1 MPRPETDIEATRI
14 RIMDAADRIIQE
26 RGAISFTM
34 TDLATAVGMSPSNLY
49 RFFESKDALA
59 EAMAGEWFAEL
70 LVIMEGL
77 VSADMPV
84 EEKLYQ
90 FFAKR
95 VVIKR
100 ARYEE
105 DPELFESYM
114 ELGDEHFEVIKGYV
128 DLADH
133 YMASILAEAM
143 EKGYF
148 KGLELDTVVSLVN
161 TMVQPFC
168 NPRLMMQ
175 MMHLA
180 TEERLR
186 IVIGTILNGMQARE
200 PQARE
205 PQARAKPGLH
215 IAS

>member
-1 MPRPETDIEATRI
+1 MPRPETDIAATRAKI
-14 RIMDAADRIIQE
+14 IAAADKMIEE

-34 TDLATAVGMSPSNLY
+34 SDLATAVGMSPSNLY
-49 RFFESKDALA
+49 RFFENKDALA

-70 LVIMEGL
+70 LAIMEEL

-90 FFAKR
+90 FFARR

-100 ARYEE
+100 ARYED

-114 ELGDEHFEVIKGYV
+114 ELGDEHFDVIKGYV

-148 KGLELDTVVSLVN
+148 KGLDLDSVVSLVN
-161 TMVQPFC
+161 TMMQPFC
-168 NPRLMMQ
+168 NPKLMMQ

-186 IVIGTILNGMQARE
+186 IVINTILS
-200 PQARE
+200 
-205 PQARAKPGLH
+205 GLH
-215 IAS
+215 AHNNTASTKPELFVAS

>member
-1 MPRPETDIEATRI
+1 MPRPETDIAATRSKI
-14 RIMDAADRIIQE
+14 IAAADQMIQE
-26 RGAISFTM
+26 KGAISFTM
-34 TDLATAVGMSPSNLY
+34 SDLAIAIGMSPSNLY
-49 RFFESKDALA
+49 RFFENKDALA

-70 LVIMEGL
+70 LVIMEDL
-77 VSADMPV
+77 VSAEMPV

-100 ARYEE
+100 ARYED

-148 KGLELDTVVSLVN
+148 KGLELDAVVSLVN
-161 TMVQPFC
+161 TMMQPFC
-168 NPRLMMQ
+168 NPKLMMQ

-186 IVIGTILNGMQARE
+186 IVINTILSGL
-200 PQARE
+200 
-205 PQARAKPGLH
+205 RADEEQSIIKPNLH
-215 IAS
+215 IAG

>member
-1 MPRPETDIEATRI
+1 MPRPETDIAATRY
-14 RIMDAADRIIQE
+14 RIIAAADRMIQE
-26 RGAISFTM
+26 KGAISFTM
-34 TDLATAVGMSPSNLY
+34 SDLATAVGMSPSNLY
-49 RFFESKDALA
+49 RFFENKDALA

-70 LVIMEGL
+70 LVIMEEL
-77 VSADMPV
+77 VSADIPV

-100 ARYEE
+100 ARYED

-114 ELGDEHFEVIKGYV
+114 ELGDEHFDVIKGYV

-148 KGLELDTVVSLVN
+148 KGLELDAVVSLVN
-161 TMVQPFC
+161 TMMQPFC
-168 NPRLMMQ
+168 NPQLMMQ

-186 IVIGTILNGMQARE
+186 IVINTIFKGLQADNDRLIT
-200 PQARE
+200 
-205 PQARAKPGLH
+205 KPELH
-215 IAS
+215 VAG

>member
-1 MPRPETDIEATRI
+1 MPRPETDIAATRSKI
-14 RIMDAADRIIQE
+14 IAAADQMIQE
-26 RGAISFTM
+26 KGAISFTM
-34 TDLATAVGMSPSNLY
+34 SDLAIAVGMSPSNLY
-49 RFFESKDALA
+49 RFFENKDALA

-70 LVIMEGL
+70 LVIMEDL
-77 VSADMPV
+77 VSAEMPV

-100 ARYEE
+100 ARYED

-133 YMASILAEAM
+133 YMATILAEAM

-148 KGLELDTVVSLVN
+148 KGLELDAVVSLVN
-161 TMVQPFC
+161 TMMQPFC
-168 NPRLMMQ
+168 NPTLMMQ

-186 IVIGTILNGMQARE
+186 IVINTILSGLKADEEQAII
-200 PQARE
+200 
-205 PQARAKPGLH
+205 KPELH
-215 IAS
+215 IAG

>member
-1 MPRPETDIEATRI
+1 MPRPETDIAATRA
-14 RIMDAADRIIQE
+14 RIIDAADHMIQE
-26 RGAISFTM
+26 KGAISFTM
-34 TDLATAVGMSPSNLY
+34 TDLAAAVGMSPANLY

-59 EAMAGEWFAEL
+59 EAMAGEWFSEL
-70 LVIMEGL
+70 QVIMEEL

-90 FFAKR
+90 FFASR
-95 VVIKR
+95 LVVKR
-100 ARYEE
+100 ARFE
-105 DPELFESYM
+105 DDPGLFESYM
-114 ELGDEHFEVIKGYV
+114 ELGDEHFDVIKGYV

-143 EKGYF
+143 ENGYF

-161 TMVQPFC
+161 TMMQPFC
-168 NPRLMMQ
+168 NPQLMMQ

-186 IVIGTILNGMQARE
+186 IVINTILNGL
-200 PQARE
+200 
-205 PQARAKPGLH
+205 RADSGQVTAKTEMH
-215 IAS
+215 IAR

>member
-1 MPRPETDIEATRI
+1 MPRPETDIDAKRI
-14 RIMDAADRIIQE
+14 EIMEVADKIIRE

-34 TDLATAVGMSPSNLY
+34 TDLAAAANMSQSNLY
-49 RFFESKDALA
+49 RFFDSKDALA
-59 EAMAGEWFAEL
+59 EAMAGEWFSDL
-70 LVIMEGL
+70 HKIMEDL
-77 VSADMPV
+77 VQTDMPV
-84 EEKLYQ
+84 EEKLYL

-95 VVIKR
+95 LVLKR
-100 ARYEE
+100 ARYDE

-143 EKGYF
+143 ENGYF
-148 KGLELDTVVSLVN
+148 EGLELDAVVSLVN
-161 TMVQPFC
+161 TMMQPFC
-168 NPRLMMQ
+168 NPKLMMQ

-186 IVIGTILNGMQARE
+186 LVISTILNGMRSDRDQA
-200 PQARE
+200 AV
-205 PQARAKPGLH
+205 KPELH
-215 IAS
+215 IAR

>member
-1 MPRPETDIEATRI
+1 MPRPETDIEATRGK
-14 RIMDAADRIIQE
+14 IMDAADRIIQD

-49 RFFESKDALA
+49 RFFENKDALA

-70 LVIMEGL
+70 LVIMEEL

-90 FFAKR
+90 FFARR

-100 ARYEE
+100 ARYED
-105 DPELFESYM
+105 DPELFEPYM

-143 EKGYF
+143 EEGYF
-148 KGLELDTVVSLVN
+148 KGMELDTVVSLVN

-186 IVIGTILNGMQARE
+186 IVIDTILNGMRVGEANVRS
-200 PQARE
+200 
-205 PQARAKPGLH
+205 KPGLH

>member
-1 MPRPETDIEATRI
+1 MPRPETDIEAKRI
-14 RIMDAADRIIQE
+14 EIMDVADQLIRD

-34 TDLATAVGMSPSNLY
+34 TDLANAAGMSPSNVY
-49 RFFESKDALA
+49 RFFENKDALA
-59 EAMAGEWFAEL
+59 EAMAGEWFADL
-70 LVIMEGL
+70 LAIIEKL
-77 VSADMPV
+77 VAADIPV

-95 VVIKR
+95 LVLKR

-105 DPELFESYM
+105 DPELFASYM

-143 EKGYF
+143 EAGYF
-148 KGLELDTVVSLVN
+148 KGLELDQVVSLVN
-161 TMVQPFC
+161 TMMQPFC
-168 NPRLMMQ
+168 NPKLMMQ

-186 IVIGTILNGMQARE
+186 MVIDTILEGLHARE
-200 PQARE
+200 V
-205 PQARAKPGLH
+205 AKTGKPELH
-215 IAS
+215 VAS

>member
-14 RIMDAADRIIQE
+14 RIMDAADRIIQDK
-26 RGAISFTM
+26 GAISFTM
-34 TDLATAVGMSPSNLY
+34 SDLATAVGMSPSNLY

-70 LVIMEGL
+70 LVIMEEL

-100 ARYEE
+100 ARYED

-114 ELGDEHFEVIKGYV
+114 ELGNEHFDVIKGYV

-148 KGLELDTVVSLVN
+148 KGLELDAVVSLVN
-161 TMVQPFC
+161 TMMQPFC
-168 NPRLMMQ
+168 NPQLMMQ

-180 TEERLR
+180 TEERLM
-186 IVIGTILNGMQARE
+186 IVVNTIFRGLQADD
-200 PQARE
+200 AR
-205 PQARAKPGLH
+205 PVTKPELH
-215 IAS
+215 VAS

>member
-1 MPRPETDIEATRI
+1 MPRPETDIAATRLKI
-14 RIMDAADRIIQE
+14 IAAADRMIQE
-26 RGAISFTM
+26 KGAISFTM
-34 TDLATAVGMSPSNLY
+34 SDLATAVGMSPSNLY
-49 RFFESKDALA
+49 RFFENKDALA

-70 LVIMEGL
+70 LIIMEEL
-77 VSADMPV
+77 VSADIPV

-100 ARYEE
+100 ARYED

-114 ELGDEHFEVIKGYV
+114 ELGNEHFDVIKGYV

-148 KGLELDTVVSLVN
+148 KGLELDAVVSLVN
-161 TMVQPFC
+161 TMMQPFC
-168 NPRLMMQ
+168 NPQLMMQ

-186 IVIGTILNGMQARE
+186 IVINTIFKGLQADD
-200 PQARE
+200 AR
-205 PQARAKPGLH
+205 PITKPELH
-215 IAS
+215 VAS

>member
-59 EAMAGEWFAEL
+59 EAMAGEWFSEL

-77 VSADMPV
+77 VSAEMPV

-168 NPRLMMQ
+168 NPQLMMQ

-186 IVIGTILNGMQARE
+186 IVIDTILNGMHSRE
-200 PQARE
+200 PQT
-205 PQARAKPGLH
+205 RAKPGLH

>member
-1 MPRPETDIEATRI
+1 MPRPETDIAATRT
-14 RIMDAADRIIQE
+14 RIMDAAEHIIQE
-26 RGAISFTM
+26 KGAISFTM

-70 LVIMEGL
+70 EIIMEAL

-95 VVIKR
+95 LVIKR
-100 ARYEE
+100 ARYAD
-105 DPELFESYM
+105 DPGLFESYM

-133 YMASILAEAM
+133 YMATILAEAM

-148 KGLELDTVVSLVN
+148 RGLELDTVVSLVN
-161 TMVQPFC
+161 TMMQPFY

-186 IVIGTILNGMQARE
+186 IVINTILNGLQAETKQPTVRSE
-200 PQARE
+200 IYIAR
-205 PQARAKPGLH
+205 
-215 IAS
+215 

>member
-1 MPRPETDIEATRI
+1 MPRPETDIEATRT
-14 RIMDAADRIIQE
+14 RIMDAADRIIQD

-49 RFFESKDALA
+49 RFFENKDALA

-84 EEKLYQ
+84 EEKLYE
-90 FFAKR
+90 FFARR

-100 ARYEE
+100 ARYED
-105 DPELFESYM
+105 DPELFEAYM

-148 KGLELDTVVSLVN
+148 KGMELDTVVSLVN

-168 NPRLMMQ
+168 NPSLMMQ

-186 IVIGTILNGMQARE
+186 IVINTILNGM
-200 PQARE
+200 
-205 PQARAKPGLH
+205 RAGETNVRSKPGLH

>member
-1 MPRPETDIEATRI
+1 MPRPETDIAATRL
-14 RIMDAADRIIQE
+14 RIIAAADRMIQD

-34 TDLATAVGMSPSNLY
+34 SDLATAVGMSPSNLY
-49 RFFESKDALA
+49 RFFENKDALA

-70 LVIMEGL
+70 LVIMEDL

-100 ARYEE
+100 ARYED

-114 ELGDEHFEVIKGYV
+114 ELGNEHFDVIKGYV

-148 KGLELDTVVSLVN
+148 KGLELDAVVSLVN
-161 TMVQPFC
+161 TMMQPFC
-168 NPRLMMQ
+168 NPQLMMQ

-180 TEERLR
+180 TEDRLR
-186 IVIGTILNGMQARE
+186 IVIKTIFKGLQADD
-200 PQARE
+200 AR
-205 PQARAKPGLH
+205 PVTKPELH
-215 IAS
+215 VAS

>member
-1 MPRPETDIEATRI
+1 MPRPETDIAATRL
-14 RIMDAADRIIQE
+14 RIIAAADRMIQE

-70 LVIMEGL
+70 LVIMEEL

-90 FFAKR
+90 FFAQR

-100 ARYEE
+100 ARYED
-105 DPELFESYM
+105 DPELFQSYM

-143 EKGYF
+143 ESGYF
-148 KGLELDTVVSLVN
+148 KGLELDAVVSLVN
-161 TMVQPFC
+161 TMIQPFC

-186 IVIGTILNGMQARE
+186 IVIKTILNGLRADVE
-200 PQARE
+200 PVTIRPE
-205 PQARAKPGLH
+205 LH
-215 IAS
+215 IAG

>member
-1 MPRPETDIEATRI
+1 MPRPETDIAATRSKI
-14 RIMDAADRIIQE
+14 IAAADHMIQE
-26 RGAISFTM
+26 KGAISFTM
-34 TDLATAVGMSPSNLY
+34 SDLAIAIGMSPSNLY
-49 RFFESKDALA
+49 RFFENKDALA

-70 LVIMEGL
+70 LVIMEDL
-77 VSADMPV
+77 VSAEMPV

-100 ARYEE
+100 ARYED

-148 KGLELDTVVSLVN
+148 KGLELDAVVSLVN
-161 TMVQPFC
+161 TMMQPFC
-168 NPRLMMQ
+168 NPKLMMQ

-186 IVIGTILNGMQARE
+186 IVINTILSGL
-200 PQARE
+200 
-205 PQARAKPGLH
+205 RADEEQSIIKPNLH
-215 IAS
+215 IAG

>member
-14 RIMDAADRIIQE
+14 RIMDAADRIIQDK
-26 RGAISFTM
+26 GAISFTM

-100 ARYEE
+100 ARYED

-143 EKGYF
+143 ERGYF

-186 IVIGTILNGMQARE
+186 MVIDTILNGM
-200 PQARE
+200 
-205 PQARAKPGLH
+205 RAGEKQTSSRRGLH
-215 IAS
+215 IAG

>member
-1 MPRPETDIEATRI
+1 MPRPETDIAATTSRI
-14 RIMDAADRIIQE
+14 ITAADHMIQE
-26 RGAISFTM
+26 KGAISFTM

-70 LVIMEGL
+70 EVIMEEL
-77 VSADMPV
+77 VSAEMPV

-90 FFAKR
+90 FFASR
-95 VVIKR
+95 LVVKR
-100 ARYEE
+100 ARFE
-105 DPELFESYM
+105 DDPGLFESYM

-161 TMVQPFC
+161 TMMQPFC
-168 NPRLMMQ
+168 NPQLMMQ

-186 IVIGTILNGMQARE
+186 IVISTILSGL
-200 PQARE
+200 
-205 PQARAKPGLH
+205 RADEEQSIIKPLH

>member
-1 MPRPETDIEATRI
+1 MPRPETDIAATRSKI
-14 RIMDAADRIIQE
+14 IAAADHMIQE
-26 RGAISFTM
+26 KGAISFTM
-34 TDLATAVGMSPSNLY
+34 SDLAIAIGMSPSNLY
-49 RFFESKDALA
+49 RFFENKDELA

-70 LVIMEGL
+70 LVIMEDL
-77 VSADMPV
+77 VSAEMPV

-100 ARYEE
+100 ARYED

-148 KGLELDTVVSLVN
+148 KGLELDAVVSLVN
-161 TMVQPFC
+161 TMMQPFC
-168 NPRLMMQ
+168 NPKLMMQ

-186 IVIGTILNGMQARE
+186 IVINTILSGL
-200 PQARE
+200 
-205 PQARAKPGLH
+205 RADEEQSIIKPNLH
-215 IAS
+215 IAG

>member
-14 RIMDAADRIIQE
+14 KIMEAADRLIQD

-34 TDLATAVGMSPSNLY
+34 ADLATVVGMSPSNVY

-70 LVIMEGL
+70 QVIMEAL
-77 VSADMPV
+77 VSADIPV

-90 FFAKR
+90 FFANR
-95 VVIKR
+95 LVVKR
-100 ARYEE
+100 ARYED
-105 DPELFESYM
+105 DPELFEAYM
-114 ELGDEHFEVIKGYV
+114 DLGDEHFEVIKGYV

-148 KGLELDTVVSLVN
+148 KGLELDSIVSLVN
-161 TMVQPFC
+161 TMMQPFC
-168 NPRLMMQ
+168 NPRIMMQ
-175 MMHLA
+175 MMHVA

-186 IVIGTILNGMQARE
+186 IVVNTILNGLRADEE
-200 PQARE
+200 P
-205 PQARAKPGLH
+205 AKAKLELH
-215 IAS
+215 ITG

>member
-1 MPRPETDIEATRI
+1 MPRPETDIAATRS
-14 RIMDAADRIIQE
+14 RIITAADHMIQE
-26 RGAISFTM
+26 KGAISFTM

-70 LVIMEGL
+70 EVIMEEL
-77 VSADMPV
+77 VVADMPV

-90 FFAKR
+90 FFASR
-95 VVIKR
+95 LVVKR
-100 ARYEE
+100 ARFE
-105 DPELFESYM
+105 DDPGLFESYM

-161 TMVQPFC
+161 TMMQPFC
-168 NPRLMMQ
+168 NPKLMMQ

-186 IVIGTILNGMQARE
+186 IVISTILNGLRAQAE
-200 PQARE
+200 QPA
-205 PQARAKPGLH
+205 AKRGFH
-215 IAS
+215 IAR

>member
-1 MPRPETDIEATRI
+1 MPRPETDIAATRSKI
-14 RIMDAADRIIQE
+14 IAAADRMIQD

-34 TDLATAVGMSPSNLY
+34 SDLATAVGMSPSNLY
-49 RFFESKDALA
+49 RFFENKDALA

-70 LVIMEGL
+70 LVIMEEL

-100 ARYEE
+100 ARYED

-114 ELGDEHFEVIKGYV
+114 ELGNEHFEVIKGYV

-148 KGLELDTVVSLVN
+148 KGLELDAVVSLVN
-161 TMVQPFC
+161 TMMQPFC
-168 NPRLMMQ
+168 NPQLMMQ

-186 IVIGTILNGMQARE
+186 IVINTIFKGLQADN
-200 PQARE
+200 ARSVT
-205 PQARAKPGLH
+205 KPELH
-215 IAS
+215 VAS

>member
-180 TEERLR
+180 TEDRLK
-186 IVIGTILNGMQARE
+186 IVIGTILNGMQAR
-200 PQARE
+200 
-205 PQARAKPGLH
+205 AKPGLH

>member
-1 MPRPETDIEATRI
+1 MPRPETDIAATRS
-14 RIMDAADRIIQE
+14 RIIAAADHMIQE
-26 RGAISFTM
+26 KGAISFTM

-70 LVIMEGL
+70 EVIMEEL
-77 VSADMPV
+77 VFADMPV

-90 FFAKR
+90 FFASR
-95 VVIKR
+95 LVVKR
-100 ARYEE
+100 ARFE
-105 DPELFESYM
+105 DDPGLFDSYM

-161 TMVQPFC
+161 TMMQPFC
-168 NPRLMMQ
+168 NPKLMMQ

-186 IVIGTILNGMQARE
+186 IVISTILNGLRAQAEQPTAMRE
-200 PQARE
+200 
-205 PQARAKPGLH
+205 LH
-215 IAS
+215 IAR

>member
-1 MPRPETDIEATRI
+1 MPRPETDIDAKRI
-14 RIMDAADRIIQE
+14 EIMEVADKIIRE

-34 TDLATAVGMSPSNLY
+34 TDLAAAANMSQSNLY
-49 RFFESKDALA
+49 RFFDSKDALA
-59 EAMAGEWFAEL
+59 EAMAGEWFSDL
-70 LVIMEGL
+70 HKIMEDL
-77 VSADMPV
+77 VQTDMPV
-84 EEKLYQ
+84 EEKLYL

-95 VVIKR
+95 LVLKR
-100 ARYEE
+100 ARYDE

-143 EKGYF
+143 ENGYF
-148 KGLELDTVVSLVN
+148 EGLELDAVVSLVN
-161 TMVQPFC
+161 TMMQPFC
-168 NPRLMMQ
+168 NPKLMMQ

-186 IVIGTILNGMQARE
+186 LVISTILNGMRADRDQA
-200 PQARE
+200 AV
-205 PQARAKPGLH
+205 KPELH
-215 IAS
+215 IAG

>member
-26 RGAISFTM
+26 KGAISFTM

-70 LVIMEGL
+70 LVIMEEL

-100 ARYEE
+100 ARYED

-143 EKGYF
+143 DKGYF
-148 KGLELDTVVSLVN
+148 KGLELDAVVSLVN

-186 IVIGTILNGMQARE
+186 VVIDTILNGMRAKEVQARS
-200 PQARE
+200 
-205 PQARAKPGLH
+205 KPGLH

>member
-1 MPRPETDIEATRI
+1 MPRPEIDIEAKRTE
-14 RIMDAADRIIQE
+14 IMDAADQLIRD

-34 TDLATAVGMSPSNLY
+34 TDLATAAGMSPSNVY
-49 RFFESKDALA
+49 RFFENKDALA
-59 EAMAGEWFAEL
+59 EAMAGEWFADL
-70 LVIMEGL
+70 HLIMEKL
-77 VSADMPV
+77 VEADIPV
-84 EEKLYQ
+84 EEKLYR
-90 FFAKR
+90 FFAERLILKR
-95 VVIKR
+95 S
-100 ARYEE
+100 RYDE
-105 DPELFESYM
+105 DPDLFESYM

-143 EKGYF
+143 EAGYF

-168 NPRLMMQ
+168 NPKLMMQ

-186 IVIGTILNGMQARE
+186 MVVDTMLEGLH
-200 PQARE
+200 
-205 PQARAKPGLH
+205 ARADRKSGKPELH

>member
-1 MPRPETDIEATRI
+1 MPRPETDIEAKRTE
-14 RIMDAADRIIQE
+14 IMDAADQLIRD

-34 TDLATAVGMSPSNLY
+34 TDLATAAGMSPSNVY
-49 RFFESKDALA
+49 RFFENKDALA
-59 EAMAGEWFAEL
+59 EAMAGEWFADL
-70 LVIMEGL
+70 HVIMEKL
-77 VSADMPV
+77 VEADIPV
-84 EEKLYQ
+84 EEKLYR
-90 FFAKR
+90 FFAERLILKR
-95 VVIKR
+95 S
-100 ARYEE
+100 RYDE
-105 DPELFESYM
+105 DPNLFESYM

-143 EKGYF
+143 EAGYF

-168 NPRLMMQ
+168 NPKLMMQ

-186 IVIGTILNGMQARE
+186 MVVDTMLEGLH
-200 PQARE
+200 
-205 PQARAKPGLH
+205 ARAGRKSGKPELH